1 MNVLERLACTG
12 RAQLAGAVV
21 SAIHSFYDDSA
32 AVRTS
37 CSPLASWRTQLLQ
50 LAASVLVA
58 TVLAVLVT
66 AVVRARFSSD
76 AEVIKERDET
86 DVSLLLEDK
95 IVEIDADRD
104 VSVSPANEVE
114 QEEDIIHQDTEN
126 CIRIVETSDKQQVDG
141 ESEPLVD
148 VNFKSTLQ
156 DEDLSA
162 SISREAED
170 ISQMESIKQDNVMG
184 SSEDGAEDNSCQS
197 LEESTISDTQNTET
211 ILPESS
217 DSQLNK

>member
-21 SAIHSFYDDSA
+21 SAIDSFYDDSA
-32 AVRTS
+32 AARSS

-50 LAASVLVA
+50 LAASVLVTA
-58 TVLAVLVT
+58 VLAVLVA
-66 AVVRARFSSD
+66 AVVGGRFSSD
-76 AEVIKERDET
+76 TEVIEEKVET
-86 DVSLLLEDK
+86 EASLLLEDK
-95 IVEIDADRD
+95 IVELEADRD
-104 VSVSPANEVE
+104 VSVSPTNEVE
-114 QEEDIIHQDTEN
+114 QEDDIIYQDK
-126 CIRIVETSDKQQVDG
+126 VETSDKH
-141 ESEPLVD
+141 ESELLVD

-156 DEDLSA
+156 DDDLNA
-162 SISREAED
+162 LISREAED
-170 ISQMESIKQDNVMG
+170 ISQMESIKHDNVMG

-197 LEESTISDTQNTET
+197 LEDSTISDTQNTET

>member
-21 SAIHSFYDDSA
+21 SAIDSFYDDSA
-32 AVRTS
+32 AARSS
-37 CSPLASWRTQLLQ
+37 CSPLASWGTQLLK
-50 LAASVLVA
+50 LAASVLVTA
-58 TVLAVLVT
+58 VLAVLV
-66 AVVRARFSSD
+66 AAMVGGRFSSD
-76 AEVIKERDET
+76 TEVIEEKVET
-86 DVSLLLEDK
+86 EASLLLEDK
-95 IVEIDADRD
+95 IVELEADRD
-104 VSVSPANEVE
+104 VSVSPTNEVE
-114 QEEDIIHQDTEN
+114 QEDDIIYRDTEN
-126 CIRIVETSDKQQVDG
+126 CIKVETSDKH
-141 ESEPLVD
+141 ESELLVD

-156 DEDLSA
+156 DDDLNA

-170 ISQMESIKQDNVMG
+170 ISQMESIKHDNVMG

-197 LEESTISDTQNTET
+197 LEDSTISDTQNTET

>member
-21 SAIHSFYDDSA
+21 SAIDSFYDDSA
-32 AVRTS
+32 AARSS

-50 LAASVLVA
+50 LVASVLVTA
-58 TVLAVLVT
+58 VLAVLVA
-66 AVVRARFSSD
+66 AVVRGRFSSD
-76 AEVIKERDET
+76 TEVIEEKVET
-86 DVSLLLEDK
+86 EASLLLEDK
-95 IVEIDADRD
+95 IVELEADRD
-104 VSVSPANEVE
+104 VSVSPTNEVE
-114 QEEDIIHQDTEN
+114 QEDDIIYQDK
-126 CIRIVETSDKQQVDG
+126 VETSDKH
-141 ESEPLVD
+141 ESELLVD

-156 DEDLSA
+156 DDDLSA

-170 ISQMESIKQDNVMG
+170 ISQMESIKHDNVMG

-197 LEESTISDTQNTET
+197 LEDSTISDTQNTET

>member
-21 SAIHSFYDDSA
+21 SAIDSFYDDSA
-32 AVRTS
+32 AARSS
-37 CSPLASWRTQLLQ
+37 CSPLASWRTQLLK
-50 LAASVLVA
+50 LAASVLVTA
-58 TVLAVLVT
+58 VLAVLV
-66 AVVRARFSSD
+66 AAMVGGRFSSD
-76 AEVIKERDET
+76 TEVIEEKVET
-86 DVSLLLEDK
+86 EASLLLEDK
-95 IVEIDADRD
+95 IVELEADRD
-104 VSVSPANEVE
+104 VSVSPTNEVE
-114 QEEDIIHQDTEN
+114 QEDDIIYQDK
-126 CIRIVETSDKQQVDG
+126 VETSDKH
-141 ESEPLVD
+141 ESELLVD

-156 DEDLSA
+156 DDDLSA

-170 ISQMESIKQDNVMG
+170 ISQMESIKHDNVMG

-197 LEESTISDTQNTET
+197 LEDSTISDTQNTET

>member
-1 MNVLERLACTG
+1 M
-12 RAQLAGAVV
+12 
-21 SAIHSFYDDSA
+21 
-32 AVRTS
+32 
-37 CSPLASWRTQLLQ
+37 
-50 LAASVLVA
+50 
-58 TVLAVLVT
+58 
-66 AVVRARFSSD
+66 
-76 AEVIKERDET
+76 
-86 DVSLLLEDK
+86 SLLLEDK

-126 CIRIVETSDKQQVDG
+126 CIRIETSDKQQVDG

-148 VNFKSTLQ
+148 VNSKSTLQ

-170 ISQMESIKQDNVMG
+170 ICQMESIKQDNVMG
-184 SSEDGAEDNSCQS
+184 SSEEGAEDNSCQS

>member
-1 MNVLERLACTG
+1 M
-12 RAQLAGAVV
+12 
-21 SAIHSFYDDSA
+21 I
-32 AVRTS
+32 
-37 CSPLASWRTQLLQ
+37 
-50 LAASVLVA
+50 
-58 TVLAVLVT
+58 
-66 AVVRARFSSD
+66 RARFSSD
-76 AEVIKERDET
+76 TEVIKERDET
-86 DVSLLLEDK
+86 DVTLLLEDK

-148 VNFKSTLQ
+148 VNSKSTLQ

>member
-21 SAIHSFYDDSA
+21 SAIDSFYDDSA
-32 AVRTS
+32 AARSS
-37 CSPLASWRTQLLQ
+37 CSPLASWRTQLLK
-50 LAASVLVA
+50 LAASVLVTA
-58 TVLAVLVT
+58 VLAVLVA
-66 AVVRARFSSD
+66 AVVRGRFSSD
-76 AEVIKERDET
+76 TEVIEEKVET
-86 DVSLLLEDK
+86 EASLLLEDK
-95 IVEIDADRD
+95 IVELEADRD
-104 VSVSPANEVE
+104 VSVSPTNEVE
-114 QEEDIIHQDTEN
+114 QEDDIIYQDK
-126 CIRIVETSDKQQVDG
+126 VETSDKH
-141 ESEPLVD
+141 ESELLVD

-156 DEDLSA
+156 DDDLSA

-170 ISQMESIKQDNVMG
+170 ISQMESIKHDNVMG

-197 LEESTISDTQNTET
+197 LEDSTISDTQNTET

>member
-21 SAIHSFYDDSA
+21 SAIDSFYDDSA
-32 AVRTS
+32 AARSS
-37 CSPLASWRTQLLQ
+37 CSPLASWRTQLLK
-50 LAASVLVA
+50 LVASVLVTA
-58 TVLAVLVT
+58 VLAVLVA
-66 AVVRARFSSD
+66 AVLRKRFSQD
-76 AEVIKERDET
+76 MEVIEDVT
-86 DVSLLLEDK
+86 DATPLLEDK
-95 IVEIDADRD
+95 IVVLKADRD
-104 VSVSPANEVE
+104 VSVSQINEVE
-114 QEEDIIHQDTEN
+114 QEDDIIYHDSEN
-126 CIRIVETSDKQQVDG
+126 CMKVETSDKH
-141 ESEPLVD
+141 ESKLLVD

-156 DEDLSA
+156 DDDLNA

-170 ISQMESIKQDNVMG
+170 ISQMESIKHDNVMG

-197 LEESTISDTQNTET
+197 LEDSTISDTQNTET